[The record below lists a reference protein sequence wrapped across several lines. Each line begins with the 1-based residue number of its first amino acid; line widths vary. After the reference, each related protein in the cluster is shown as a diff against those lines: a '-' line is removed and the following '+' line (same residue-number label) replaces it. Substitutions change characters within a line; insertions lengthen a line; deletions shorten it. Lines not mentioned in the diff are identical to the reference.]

1 MALYIKR
8 GQSDLID
15 ISSFFVAIDSLEEPH
30 PLVAGRPEHTSL
42 VFSMRKSWHAAP
54 KVSYRCFS

>member
-8 GQSDLID
+8 GQSDLIV
-15 ISSFFVAIDSLEEPH
+15 ISFFVAIDSLEEPQ

-42 VFSMRKSWHAAP
+42 VFRMRKSWHAAP
-54 KVSYRCFS
+54 KVSYRCVS